1 MHPKTCGAVF
11 RLTNPGV
18 ADNMAKPLLPMQG
31 DVWWVNFDPTIG
43 KEINKKRPCLI
54 ISPDDMNVHLGTVI
68 AAPITSTIKP
78 WPTRVTVTLQRKKSS
93 IALDQIRAIDR
104 ARLVK
109 RMAQIDVEPALE
121 VLREM
126 FAPA

>member
-1 MHPKTCGAVF
+1 
-11 RLTNPGV
+11 
-18 ADNMAKPLLPMQG
+18 MAKPLLPMQG
-31 DVWWVNFDPTIG
+31 DVWWVNLDPTIG

-54 ISPDDMNVHLGTVI
+54 ISPDDMNAHLGTVI

-109 RMAQIDVEPALE
+109 RMAQIDAEPALE

-126 FAPA
+126 FAPT